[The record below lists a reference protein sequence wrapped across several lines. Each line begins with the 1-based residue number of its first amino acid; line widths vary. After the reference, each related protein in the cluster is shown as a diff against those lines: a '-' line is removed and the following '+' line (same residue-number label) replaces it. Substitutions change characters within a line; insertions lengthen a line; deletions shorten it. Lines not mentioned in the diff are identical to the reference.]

1 MSLLELGFELFEE
14 ILLLDNVSRVI
25 PLARS
30 ESTRNGGAIGRNLL
44 KLECSTG
51 SIEGR
56 LESIDL
62 LLEFCQLSAEVEH
75 GIDDFEWIE

>member
-44 KLECSTG
+44 KLECSTAQG
-51 SIEGR
+51 VTARLGGKLRGR
-56 LESIDL
+56 HRQHI
-62 LLEFCQLSAEVEH
+62 AEKI
-75 GIDDFEWIE
+75 G